1 MRPLALLLIA
11 TAFAQQPQNASPM
24 VEHTRAH
31 DRLVEETPPGK
42 REKLDVGTLFIPVG
56 LSARAP
62 LLLFFHGD
70 TWIPEVAAK
79 SNRMAAI
86 SVLAGEGSGVYTR
99 LFEDP
104 QRFLRLLKEAEAKAN
119 KPFGRVILGGW
130 SAGCGALHQILK
142 SPQSYARVNA
152 VICIDGVHTDY
163 VDAKPRP
170 LESSLTE
177 ENLQVWLHLGR
188 DAMAG
193 RKRFLLTHSQI
204 VPGTYASTTETA
216 DYLLKHLRVSR
227 RSVLKRGP
235 MGMQQL
241 SEASR
246 GKFVLQ
252 GFAGDSAPD
261 HVDQLHSLPVW
272 LKMLR

>member
-1 MRPLALLLIA
+1 MCSSDLFTMFL
-11 TAFAQQPQNASPM
+11 TQQPQNPSPR
-24 VEHTRAH
+24 VEQTRPH
-31 DRLVEETPPGK
+31 PRLTEQTPPGR
-42 REKLDVGTLFIPVG
+42 REKLDVGTLCMPAG
-56 LSARAP
+56 LGARP
-62 LLLFFHGD
+62 SLLVFFHGD

-79 SNRMAAI
+79 SNRTAAI

-104 QRFLRLLKEAEAKAN
+104 QRFLRLLKEAEAKAH
-119 KPFGRVILGGW
+119 KPFGRVILGCF

-163 VDAKPRP
+163 VDGKPGP
-170 LESSLTE
+170 LESSLIE
-177 ENLQVWLHLGR
+177 ENLEVWLHLGR
-188 DAMAG
+188 DAVAG
-193 RKRFLLTHSQI
+193 RKRFLLTHSEI
-204 VPGTYASTTETA
+204 VPGAYASTTETA

-227 RSVLKRGP
+227 RAVLKGGP
-235 MGMQQL
+235 MGMQQI

-246 GKFVLQ
+246 GKFLLQ

-272 LKMLR
+272 LKLLR

>member
-1 MRPLALLLIA
+1 MVLLAFTMFL
-11 TAFAQQPQNASPM
+11 TQQPQNPSPM
-24 VEHTRAH
+24 VEHARAH
-31 DRLVEETPPGK
+31 TRLTEQTPPGR
-42 REKLDVGTLFIPVG
+42 REKLDVGTLYMPAG
-56 LSARAP
+56 LAARP
-62 LLLFFHGD
+62 SLLVFFHGD

-79 SNRMAAI
+79 SNRTAAI
-86 SVLAGEGSGVYTR
+86 SVLAREGSGFYTK

-104 QRFLRLLKEAEAKAN
+104 QRFLRLLKEAEAKAH

-163 VDAKPRP
+163 VDGKPGP
-170 LESSLTE
+170 LESLTQ
-177 ENLQVWLHLGR
+177 ENLQVWLRLSR
-188 DAMAG
+188 DAIAG
-193 RKRFLLTHSQI
+193 RKRFLLTHSEI

-216 DYLLKHLRVSR
+216 DYLLKHLRISR
-227 RSVLKRGP
+227 RAVLKWGP

-246 GKFVLQ
+246 GKFLLQ

-272 LKMLR
+272 LKLLR

>member
-1 MRPLALLLIA
+1 MVLLAFTMFL
-11 TAFAQQPQNASPM
+11 TQQPQNPSPM

-31 DRLVEETPPGK
+31 TRLTEQTPRGR
-42 REKLDVGTLFIPVG
+42 REKLDVGTLYMPAG
-56 LSARAP
+56 LAARPP
-62 LLLFFHGD
+62 LLVFFHGD

-79 SNRMAAI
+79 SNRTAAI
-86 SVLAGEGSGVYTR
+86 SVLAGKARASILK

-104 QRFLRLLKEAEAKAN
+104 KRFLRLLKEAEAKAH

-163 VDAKPRP
+163 VDGKPGP
-170 LESSLTE
+170 LESSLAA

-188 DAMAG
+188 DAIAG
-193 RKRFLLTHSQI
+193 RKRFMLTHSEI
-204 VPGTYASTTETA
+204 FPGTYASTTETT

-227 RSVLKRGP
+227 RAVLKGGP

-246 GKFVLQ
+246 GKFLLR

-272 LKMLR
+272 LKLLR